1 MLHPISGG
9 QNPLST
15 VTAPVDAPRVQPSQ
29 QEAPKPQSQAP
40 RQDQYIPEEAHVPTG
55 LYWTGKDEDGQPTIF
70 FDAPEEAT
78 APSTRPEAPEE
89 LQPAKQAPAKQAEKL
104 TGNTDQ
110 VDREIQKLREEKETL
125 QQQINREPDE
135 QKRKVLEQK
144 LAKVESELQQKDND
158 SYRRHHTVFTPS

>member
-9 QNPLST
+9 QNLLPT
-15 VTAPVDAPRVQPSQ
+15 VTAPVDAPRVQPPQ
-29 QEAPKPQSQAP
+29 QEEPKPQPQAP
-40 RQDQYIPEEAHVPTG
+40 RLDQYIPEEAHVPTS

-70 FDAPEEAT
+70 FDAPEETT
-78 APSTRPEAPEE
+78 APGVRPEALEE
-89 LQPAKQAPAKQAEKL
+89 QQPVKQAPAKQAEKL

-110 VDREIQKLREEKETL
+110 VDQEIRKLRGEKETL

-144 LAKVESELQQKDND
+144 LAKVERALQQKDND
-158 SYRRHHTVFTPS
+158 SYRRQHTVFTPS